1 MPYIALSDHLLKP
14 LVSPYLCSPKIT
26 ALSQYKRHL
35 ITAALPYANGPI
47 HLGHLA
53 GAYLPSDIYV
63 RYLRLKGED
72 VLFVCGSDE
81 HGAAITLRARKEETT
96 PQKIVDRY
104 HAMCEKAF
112 KEFGIGFDVYDR
124 TSSELHHQTASDY
137 FLELLEKDA
146 FTVKESEQYFDEEAQ
161 QFLADRYITGTCP
174 KCDHNAAYGDQ
185 CENCGSTLS
194 PTELIDPKSTLSGK
208 KPILKTTKHWY
219 LPMQDH
225 EKWLKEWI
233 NEGTLDGKPHHNPK
247 EWKNHVKGQCNSWID
262 GGLHERA
269 MTRDLDWGVRV
280 PVEGAD
286 GKVLYV
292 WLDAPIGYISAT
304 KKWAAD
310 NGKNWETYWKDEET
324 RLVHFIG
331 KDNIVFHCII
341 FPILLK
347 AHGEYILP
355 ENVPANEFLNLEGQK
370 LSTSR
375 NWAVW
380 LHEYLEDHPNRIDAL
395 RYVLTS
401 ILPENKDS
409 EFTWKDFQAR
419 NNIELV
425 AILGNF
431 VNRAVVLTHKY
442 YDGKFPTNDVD
453 MGVLAEVVAQY
464 GKVSRNLD
472 AFNFRQALAEAMN
485 VARIGNRY
493 LADNEPWK
501 TIKTDAE
508 LTKKVIATSLVIAE
522 HLKNLIAPF
531 LPETSDKLAH
541 ILNVKQAGWKA
552 ESTLA
557 SGHQLNTPEL
567 LFTKFEDEEVE
578 REVNKLKEASA
589 AAKNADPEPVKP
601 ETTFEDFQKLDIRI
615 ATIIEAEKVRKT
627 KKLLKLKVDT
637 GLDQRTVVSGIAE
650 FYKPEEIIGKQVCLL
665 VNLAPREIKGI
676 ESQGMILMAESPDGT
691 LSFVLPNSETPNG
704 SSVS

>member
-1 MPYIALSDHLLKP
+1 MN
-14 LVSPYLCSPKIT
+14 
-26 ALSQYKRHL
+26 QYKRHL

-63 RYLRLKGED
+63 RYMRLKDED
-72 VLFVCGSDE
+72 VLYVCGSDE
-81 HGAAITLRARKEETT
+81 HGAAITIKAKKEGIT
-96 PQKIVDRY
+96 PQEVVDRY
-104 HAMCEKAF
+104 DAIIRKAF
-112 KEFGIGFDVYDR
+112 ADFGISFDIYHR
-124 TSSELHHQTASDY
+124 TSSERHHETASNY

-146 FTVKESEQYFDEEAQ
+146 FEVRESEQYFDEEAQ

-174 KCDHNAAYGDQ
+174 KCNNDGAYGDQ
-185 CENCGSTLS
+185 CEKCGSALS
-194 PTELIDPKSTLSGK
+194 PDDLINPKSTLSGNP
-208 KPILKTTKHWY
+208 PILKTTTHWY

-233 NEGTLDGKPHHNPK
+233 NEGTLEGKPHHNPK
-247 EWKNHVKGQCNSWID
+247 DWKNHVVGQCNSWID
-262 GGLHERA
+262 GGLQPRA
-269 MTRDLDWGVRV
+269 MTRDLDWGVPV
-280 PVEGAD
+280 PVKGAD

-310 NGKNWETYWKDEET
+310 NSKNWEDYWKDEET

-380 LHEYLEDHPNRIDAL
+380 LHEYLEEYPDRIDAL

-419 NNIELV
+419 NNNELV

-442 YDGKFPTNDVD
+442 FEGEVPASDFDQDVLTEVKSHYDK
-453 MGVLAEVVAQY
+453 VA
-464 GKVSRNLD
+464 SDLD
-472 AFNFRQALAEAMN
+472 KFNFRQALADAMN
-485 VARIGNRY
+485 VARIGNKY

-501 TIKTDAE
+501 TIKTDEAAA
-508 LTKKVIATSLVIAE
+508 KKVIVTSLIIAE
-522 HLKNLIAPF
+522 HLKNVIAPF
-531 LPETSDKLAH
+531 LPNTSDKLAH
-541 ILNVKQAGWKA
+541 ILNVATASWEAQ
-552 ESTLA
+552 STIA
-557 SGHQLNTPEL
+557 AGHQLNTAEL
-567 LFTKFEDEEVE
+567 LFTKFEDEDVE
-578 REVNKLKEASA
+578 KQVSKLKEASA
-589 AAKNADPEPVKP
+589 ATQNVTLEPIKP

-615 ATIIEAEKVRKT
+615 ATIIAAEKVAKT
-627 KKLLKLKVDT
+627 KKLLKLKLDT
-637 GLDQRTVVSGIAE
+637 GMDERTVVSGIAE
-650 FYKPEEIIGKQVCLL
+650 FYAPEEIIGKQVCLL
-665 VNLAPREIKGI
+665 ANLAPRAIKGI

-691 LSFVLPNSETPNG
+691 LRFVAPNEAVANG

>member
-1 MPYIALSDHLLKP
+1 M
-14 LVSPYLCSPKIT
+14 T
-26 ALSQYKRHL
+26 TFKRHL

-81 HGAAITLRARKEETT
+81 HGAAITLRARKEKTA
-96 PQKIVDRY
+96 PKQIVDRY
-104 HAMCEKAF
+104 HGMCEKAF
-112 KEFGIGFDVYDR
+112 RDLGIDFDIYHR
-124 TSSELHHQTASDY
+124 TSSELHHRTASDY
-137 FLELLEKDA
+137 FSELLEKDA
-146 FTVKESEQYFDEEAQ
+146 FTEKESEQYYDEAEK
-161 QFLADRYITGTCP
+161 QFLADRYITGICP
-174 KCDHNAAYGDQ
+174 KCDHDGAFGDQ
-185 CENCGSTLS
+185 CENCGSALS
-194 PTELIDPKSTLSGK
+194 PRELIDPRSTLSGN
-208 KPILKTTKHWY
+208 KPILKTTRHWY

-225 EKWLKEWI
+225 EAWLKEWI
-233 NEGTLDGKPHHNPK
+233 NSGTLKGKLHHDAK
-247 EWKNHVKGQCNSWID
+247 GWKKQVVGQCNSWID
-262 GGLHERA
+262 GGLQPRA
-269 MTRDLDWGVRV
+269 MTRDLDWGVKV

-304 KKWAAD
+304 RKWAAD
-310 NGKNWETYWKDEET
+310 NGKNWETYWKDPET

-355 ENVPANEFLNLEGQK
+355 ENVPANEFLNLEGDK

-380 LHEYLEDHPNRIDAL
+380 LHEYLEDYPDRIDAL
-395 RYVLTS
+395 RYVLCS

-419 NNIELV
+419 NNNELV

-431 VNRAVVLTHKY
+431 VNRAVVLAHKY
-442 YDGKFPTNDVD
+442 HGGRFPTDD
-453 MGVLAEVVAQY
+453 FDSGAIAEVVAQY
-464 GKVSRNLD
+464 GKVGRNLE

-485 VARIGNRY
+485 VARIGNKY

-501 TIKTDAE
+501 TVKTDEE
-508 LTKKVIATSLVIAE
+508 LTKKIIATSLIISE
-522 HLKNLIAPF
+522 HLKNVIAPF
-531 LPETSDKLAH
+531 LPDTAAKLAH
-541 ILNVKQAGWKA
+541 ILNVSAPNWNA
-552 ESTLA
+552 TSTITT
-557 SGHQLNTPEL
+557 GHQLNKAEL

-578 REVNKLKEASA
+578 KQVNRLKEAA
-589 AAKNADPEPVKP
+589 AATGSIDPEPAKP
-601 ETTFEDFQKLDIRI
+601 ETTFDALRKMDIRI
-615 ATIIEAEKVRKT
+615 ATILEAEKVPET
-627 KKLLKLKVDT
+627 AKLLKLKVDT
-637 GLDQRTVVSGIAE
+637 GNDQRTVVSGIAE
-650 FYKPEEIIGKQVCLL
+650 FYSPEEIIGKQVCLL
-665 VNLAPREIKGI
+665 MNLAPREIRGI
-676 ESQGMILMAESPDGT
+676 ESQGMVLMAESPDGT
-691 LSFVLPNSETPNG
+691 LSFVLPEHKVPNG
-704 SSVS
+704 NSVG